1 MAPVLFPPEIFQRII
16 SYLIDHPHRGHRLSH
31 YASVSR
37 VWQNEI
43 EPLTFGFLRLDLQS
57 LLQLNS
63 IVTARRRAYV
73 RHIRLR
79 VKLPDPEPGSWERK
93 ETADEKLRNNQAFQA
108 VLEAFL
114 QSLSQW
120 DAAEGHKDGVEV
132 TFFVPLPP
140 EDPPPWLR
148 SLREQ
153 GCDMPLEQWE
163 VRYKKSVLEMTDP
176 GRIAQLPSA
185 ATITKLIIP
194 DNPSRQRLISVV
206 AVCALL
212 AKLPAATKKMHLNWW
227 KADRHA
233 RMRNGNYIGSLP
245 PKQTLDLL
253 ILGVI
258 DLADALSQISHPIDD
273 FDLSDWY
280 GGGNNQTPT
289 AATEVLM
296 LREGEEDRLSKSLHV
311 VSQRVTDFGVRRI
324 PVSDEIL
331 FPRTIP
337 ASLAEPRWDRLVYF
351 GLYYQPYD
359 PWGEPLFLPDP
370 DADDSISL
378 DAFSVYS
385 DAPSA
390 STERSSLTL
399 DIATP
404 AIQRLYLA
412 AARAALQMPV
422 LKEMELVAELEPYEY
437 WHGFRYFV
445 HQGSATATWTSSSGF
460 VPEDEVLQHWHKVPN
475 KNLQLELNVVITD
488 DRRAV

>member
-1 MAPVLFPPEIFQRII
+1 MAPVLFPPEIFQQII
-16 SYLIDHPHRGHRLSH
+16 SYLIHDPDRDHPLSH

-43 EPLTFGFLRLDLQS
+43 EPLTFALLHLDLQS

-79 VKLPDPEPGSWERK
+79 VKLPKPEPWSWKYK

-120 DAAEGHKDGVEV
+120 DVAEGHKDGVEV
-132 TFFVPLPP
+132 TFFVPLPRKGR
-140 EDPPPWLR
+140 DH
-148 SLREQ
+148 
-153 GCDMPLEQWE
+153 PLEQWR
-163 VRYKKSVLEMTDP
+163 VRYIKSVLEMTDP
-176 GRIAQLPSA
+176 GRIARLPSA
-185 ATITKLIIP
+185 ATITKLEIP
-194 DNPSRQRLISVV
+194 DDPDRERLISVV

-212 AKLPAATKKMHLNWW
+212 AKLPAATEKVRLYWW
-227 KADRHA
+227 KADRFA
-233 RMRNGNYIGSLP
+233 RMRN
-245 PKQTLDLL
+245 
-253 ILGVI
+253 

-273 FDLSDWY
+273 FDLRDSY

-331 FPRTIP
+331 FPRTLP

-370 DADDSISL
+370 NADDSISL
-378 DAFSVYS
+378 DGSEASFWATSS
-385 DAPSA
+385 TPSA
-390 STERSSLTL
+390 ETERSSLTL

-460 VPEDEVLQHWHKVPN
+460 VPEDEVLEHWHKVPK

>member
-1 MAPVLFPPEIFQRII
+1 MAPVLFPPEIFQHII
-16 SYLIDHPHRGHRLSH
+16 SYLVDDPDRDHCLSH

-43 EPLTFGFLRLDLQS
+43 EPLTFALLHLDLQS

-79 VKLPDPEPGSWERK
+79 VKLPKPEPWSWRYK

-120 DAAEGHKDGVEV
+120 DVAEGHKDGVEV
-132 TFFVPLPP
+132 TFFVPLPRKGR
-140 EDPPPWLR
+140 DH
-148 SLREQ
+148 
-153 GCDMPLEQWE
+153 PLEQWR
-163 VRYKKSVLEMTDP
+163 VRYIKSVLEMTDP
-176 GRIAQLPSA
+176 GRIARLPSA
-185 ATITKLIIP
+185 ATITKLKMP
-194 DNPSRQRLISVV
+194 DDEDRERLISVV

-212 AKLPAATKKMHLNWW
+212 AKLPAATENVWLHWW
-227 KADRHA
+227 KADRFA
-233 RMRNGNYIGSLP
+233 RMRN
-245 PKQTLDLL
+245 
-253 ILGVI
+253 
-258 DLADALSQISHPIDD
+258 DLADALSQISHPIND
-273 FDLSDWY
+273 FDLRDSY
-280 GGGNNQTPT
+280 GGSNNQTPT

-311 VSQRVTDFGVRRI
+311 VSQRVTKFGVRKI

-351 GLYYQPYD
+351 SLYYQPYD

-370 DADDSISL
+370 NADDSISL
-378 DAFSVYS
+378 DGSEASFWATSS
-385 DAPSA
+385 TPSA
-390 STERSSLTL
+390 ETERSMLTL

-422 LKEMELVAELEPYEY
+422 LKEMELVALLDQWDY

-460 VPEDEVLQHWHKVPN
+460 APEDEVLQHWHKVPK
-475 KNLQLELNVVITD
+475 KNLQLELNVVISD
-488 DRRAV
+488 DRDAV

>member
-1 MAPVLFPPEIFQRII
+1 MAPVLFPPEIFQHII
-16 SYLIDHPHRGHRLSH
+16 SYLVDDPDRDHCLSH

-43 EPLTFGFLRLDLQS
+43 EPLTFALLHLDLQS

-79 VKLPDPEPGSWERK
+79 VKLPKPEPWSWKYK

-120 DAAEGHKDGVEV
+120 DVAEGHKDGVEV
-132 TFFVPLPP
+132 TFFVPLPRKGR
-140 EDPPPWLR
+140 DH
-148 SLREQ
+148 
-153 GCDMPLEQWE
+153 PLEQWR
-163 VRYKKSVLEMTDP
+163 VRYIKSVLEMTDP
-176 GRIAQLPSA
+176 GRIARLPSA
-185 ATITKLIIP
+185 ATITKLTIP
-194 DNPSRQRLISVV
+194 DYEDRERLISVV

-212 AKLPAATKKMHLNWW
+212 AKLPAATEKVRLDWW
-227 KADRHA
+227 KADRFA
-233 RMRNGNYIGSLP
+233 RMRN
-245 PKQTLDLL
+245 
-253 ILGVI
+253 

-273 FDLSDWY
+273 FDLRDSY
-280 GGGNNQTPT
+280 GGCNNQTPT

-337 ASLAEPRWDRLVYF
+337 TSLAEPRWYRLVYF

-370 DADDSISL
+370 GADDSISL
-378 DAFSVYS
+378 DGSEASFWATSS
-385 DAPSA
+385 TPSA
-390 STERSSLTL
+390 ETERSSLTL

-445 HQGSATATWTSSSGF
+445 HQGTATATWTSSSGF
-460 VPEDEVLQHWHKVPN
+460 VPEDEVLEHWHKVPK

>member
-16 SYLIDHPHRGHRLSH
+16 SYLIDDPDRGHRLSH

-43 EPLTFGFLRLDLQS
+43 EPLTFGFLRLDLQR

-79 VKLPDPEPGSWERK
+79 VNLPDPEPGSWERK
-93 ETADEKLRNNQAFQA
+93 ETADEKVRNNQAFQA
-108 VLEAFL
+108 ALEAFL

-176 GRIAQLPSA
+176 GRIARLPSA
-185 ATITKLIIP
+185 ATITKLKIP
-194 DNPSRQRLISVV
+194 DDPSRERLISVV

-233 RMRNGNYIGSLP
+233 RMRNDI
-245 PKQTLDLL
+245 
-253 ILGVI
+253 
-258 DLADALSQISHPIDD
+258 ADALSQISHPIDD
-273 FDLSDWY
+273 FDLSDRY
-280 GGGNNQTPT
+280 GGDNNQTPT

-296 LREGEEDRLSKSLHV
+296 LREGEQDRLSKSLHI
-311 VSQRVTDFGVRRI
+311 VSQRVKDFGVRRI

-378 DAFSVYS
+378 SGSVSSLFAYS
-385 DAPSA
+385 DGPSV

-399 DIATP
+399 NIATP

-445 HQGSATATWTSSSGF
+445 HQGSATATWSSSSGF
-460 VPEDEVLQHWHKVPN
+460 VPEDEVLQHWHKVPK
-475 KNLQLELNVVITD
+475 KNLQLELNVVISD
-488 DRRAV
+488 DRDAV

>member
-1 MAPVLFPPEIFQRII
+1 MAPVLFPPEIFQQII
-16 SYLIDHPHRGHRLSH
+16 SYLIHDPDRDYPLSH

-43 EPLTFGFLRLDLQS
+43 EPLTFGFLRLDLQR

-79 VKLPDPEPGSWERK
+79 VKLPKPEPWSWKYK

-120 DAAEGHKDGVEV
+120 DVAEGHKDGVEV
-132 TFFVPLPP
+132 TFFVPLHRKGR
-140 EDPPPWLR
+140 DH
-148 SLREQ
+148 
-153 GCDMPLEQWE
+153 PLEQWR
-163 VRYKKSVLEMTDP
+163 VRYIKSVLEMTDP
-176 GRIAQLPSA
+176 GRIARLPSA
-185 ATITKLIIP
+185 ATITKLKIP
-194 DNPSRQRLISVV
+194 DDEDQERLISVV

-212 AKLPAATKKMHLNWW
+212 AKLPAATENVWLHWW
-227 KADRHA
+227 KADRFA
-233 RMRNGNYIGSLP
+233 RMRN
-245 PKQTLDLL
+245 
-253 ILGVI
+253 

-273 FDLSDWY
+273 FDLRDSY

-378 DAFSVYS
+378 DALSVYS

-390 STERSSLTL
+390 ETERSSLTL

-422 LKEMELVAELEPYEY
+422 LKEMELVACLDQWDY

-460 VPEDEVLQHWHKVPN
+460 VPEDEVLQHWHKVPK
-475 KNLQLELNVVITD
+475 KNLQLELNVVISD

>member
-1 MAPVLFPPEIFQRII
+1 MAPVLFPPEIFQHII
-16 SYLIDHPHRGHRLSH
+16 SYLVDDPDRGFRLSH

-43 EPLTFGFLRLDLQS
+43 EPLTFALLHLDLQS

-79 VKLPDPEPGSWERK
+79 VKLPKPEPWSWKYK

-120 DAAEGHKDGVEV
+120 DVAEGHKDGVEV
-132 TFFVPLPP
+132 TFFVPLPRKGR
-140 EDPPPWLR
+140 DH
-148 SLREQ
+148 
-153 GCDMPLEQWE
+153 PLEQWR
-163 VRYKKSVLEMTDP
+163 VRYIKSVLEMTDP
-176 GRIAQLPSA
+176 GRIARLPSA
-185 ATITKLIIP
+185 ATITKLKIP
-194 DNPSRQRLISVV
+194 DDEDRERLISVV

-212 AKLPAATKKMHLNWW
+212 AKLPAATENVWLDWW
-227 KADRHA
+227 KADRFA
-233 RMRNGNYIGSLP
+233 RMRN
-245 PKQTLDLL
+245 
-253 ILGVI
+253 

-273 FDLSDWY
+273 FDLRDSY
-280 GGGNNQTPT
+280 GGSNNQTPT

-311 VSQRVTDFGVRRI
+311 ISQRVTNFGVRRI

-378 DAFSVYS
+378 DGSEASFWATSS
-385 DAPSA
+385 TPSA
-390 STERSSLTL
+390 ETERSSLTL

-422 LKEMELVAELEPYEY
+422 LKEMELVAELAPYEY

-460 VPEDEVLQHWHKVPN
+460 VPEDEVLQHWHKVPK
-475 KNLQLELNVVITD
+475 KNLQLELNVVISD
-488 DRRAV
+488 DRDAV